1 MTKEY
6 ICNVHD
12 LAHDS
17 LQATLDMPLRDSDTV
32 YATIC
37 EVMDMIKKAKQMG
50 INMENGL
57 TARKA
62 KAEEYEA
69 TIADLEKSL
78 ELARS
83 DLKDLKDEV
92 EYLYNKLALCESQE

>member
-1 MTKEY
+1 MPEEY

-12 LAHDS
+12 LAYDS
-17 LQATLDMPLRDSDTV
+17 LQATLDMPLRDADTI
-32 YATIC
+32 YTTIC

-57 TARKA
+57 HTLKA

-78 ELARS
+78 ELVKS
-83 DLKDLKDEV
+83 DLKDSKDEV